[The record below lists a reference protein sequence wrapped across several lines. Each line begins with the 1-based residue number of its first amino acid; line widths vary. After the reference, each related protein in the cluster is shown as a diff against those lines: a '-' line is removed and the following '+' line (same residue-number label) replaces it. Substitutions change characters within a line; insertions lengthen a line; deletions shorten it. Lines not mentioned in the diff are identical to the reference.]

1 MILQLA
7 WKNIWRNKV
16 RSAVILS
23 AIMLG
28 LIFGIWA
35 VAFTNGMVNQKV
47 EDTINIEM
55 TLFQVNTQKFV
66 DENEIE
72 FLFADSALESQVRR
86 IPEVTGVS
94 PRILL
99 TAMVASPHK
108 TGGAQVTAI
117 EPEKEKQVS
126 QLYKF
131 IPDSMGNYF
140 ADNLKNSVVIG
151 KKFAEKYKVQ
161 LHSKIV
167 LSMVN
172 LDGEQVSGAFR
183 ICGIFHTNNPV
194 YDEMKMFIRADDA
207 RALTGIAAD
216 SIHEMA
222 IQLINYNNSTVAK
235 VQPQIASFLKE
246 GVVVRNWKEILPII
260 SMYTD
265 FMQVELMIIVAI
277 ILFALGF
284 GIVNTVLMSVL
295 ERKRELRMLMAI
307 GMNRKKVMQLIMLES
322 TILTMLGGFA
332 GMIIGLIAVLV
343 TRKTGVDVS
352 ATFGSYQ
359 QLGISTLVR
368 PLLTRL
374 QFIIIAVMVILTG
387 ILSAIFPARTAVKM
401 NPVEGIRE
409 Y

>member
-16 RSAVILS
+16 RSAVILL

-28 LIFGIWA
+28 LIFGIWV
-35 VAFTNGMVNQKV
+35 VAFTNGMINQRV
-47 EDTINIEM
+47 EDTINTEM

-72 FLFADSALESQVRR
+72 YLFADSALESQVRR

-126 QLYKF
+126 QLYKY

-140 ADNLKNSVVIG
+140 ADNLKNSVVVG

-172 LDGEQVSGAFR
+172 LNGEQVSGAFR

-265 FMQVELMIIVAI
+265 FAQVELMIIVAI

-295 ERKRELRMLMAI
+295 ERKRELSMLMAI

-409 Y
+409 

>member
-16 RSAVILS
+16 RSAVILL

-28 LIFGIWA
+28 LIFGIWV
-35 VAFTNGMVNQKV
+35 VAFTNGMINQKV
-47 EDTINIEM
+47 EDTINTEM

-72 FLFADSALESQVRR
+72 YLFADSALESQVRR

-126 QLYKF
+126 QLYKY

-140 ADNLKNSVVIG
+140 ADNLKNSIVVG

-172 LDGEQVSGAFR
+172 LNGEQVSGAFR

-265 FMQVELMIIVAI
+265 FAQVELMIIVAI

-295 ERKRELRMLMAI
+295 ERKRELSMLMAI
-307 GMNRKKVMQLIMLES
+307 GMNRKKVMRLIMTES

-332 GMIIGLIAVLV
+332 GMIIGLIAVLI

-368 PLLTRL
+368 PLLTGT
-374 QFIIIAVMVILTG
+374 QFIIIAGMVIITG
-387 ILSAIFPARTAVKM
+387 ILSAIFPARTAIKM

-409 Y
+409 

>member
-16 RSAVILS
+16 RSAVILL

-28 LIFGIWA
+28 LIFGIWV

-47 EDTINIEM
+47 EDTINTEM

-66 DENEIE
+66 NENEIE
-72 FLFADSALESQVRR
+72 YLFADSVLESQVRR

-126 QLYKF
+126 QLYKY
-131 IPDSMGNYF
+131 IPDSLGNYF
-140 ADNLKNSVVIG
+140 ADNIKNSVVVG

-207 RALTGIAAD
+207 RTLTGIATD

-235 VQPQIASFLKE
+235 VQPQIASFLKD

-295 ERKRELRMLMAI
+295 ERKRELSMLMAI
-307 GMNRKKVMQLIMLES
+307 GMNRKKVMQLIMMES

-332 GMIIGLIAVLV
+332 GMIIGLIAVLI

-368 PLLTRL
+368 PLLTGA
-374 QFIIIAVMVILTG
+374 QFFIIAVMVILTG

-409 Y
+409 

>member
-28 LIFGIWA
+28 LIFGIWV

-47 EDTINIEM
+47 EDTINTEM

-72 FLFADSALESQVRR
+72 YLFADSALESQVRR

-126 QLYKF
+126 QLYKY

-140 ADNLKNSVVIG
+140 ADNLKNSVVVG
-151 KKFAEKYKVQ
+151 EKFAEKYKVQ

-194 YDEMKMFIRADDA
+194 YDEMKMFIKAGDA
-207 RALTGIAAD
+207 RTLTGIAAD

-295 ERKRELRMLMAI
+295 ERKRELSMLMAI

-332 GMIIGLIAVLV
+332 GMIIGLITVLV

-368 PLLTRL
+368 PLLTGT
-374 QFIIIAVMVILTG
+374 QFIIIAIMVIITG

-409 Y
+409 

>member
-16 RSAVILS
+16 RSAVILL

-28 LIFGIWA
+28 LIFGIWV
-35 VAFTNGMVNQKV
+35 VAFTNGMINQRV
-47 EDTINIEM
+47 EDTINTEM

-72 FLFADSALESQVRR
+72 YLFADSALESQVRR

-126 QLYKF
+126 RLYKY
-131 IPDSMGNYF
+131 IPDSLGNYF
-140 ADNLKNSVVIG
+140 ADNFKNSIVVG

-194 YDEMKMFIRADDA
+194 YDEMKMFIKADDA
-207 RALTGIAAD
+207 RTLTGIAAD

-246 GVVVRNWKEILPII
+246 GAVVRNWKEILPII

-265 FMQVELMIIVAI
+265 FAQVELMIIVAI

-284 GIVNTVLMSVL
+284 GIVNTILMSVL
-295 ERKRELRMLMAI
+295 ERKRELSMLMAI
-307 GMNRKKVMQLIMLES
+307 GMNRKKVMQLIMTES
-322 TILTMLGGFA
+322 TVLTMLGGFA

-368 PLLTRL
+368 PLLTST
-374 QFIIIAVMVILTG
+374 QFIIIAIMVIVTG
-387 ILSAIFPARTAVKM
+387 ILSAIFPARTAIKM

-409 Y
+409 

>member
-16 RSAVILS
+16 RSAVILL

-28 LIFGIWA
+28 LIFGIWV
-35 VAFTNGMVNQKV
+35 VAFTNGMINQKV
-47 EDTINIEM
+47 EDTINTEM

-72 FLFADSALESQVRR
+72 YLFADSALESQVRR

-126 QLYKF
+126 QLYKY

-140 ADNLKNSVVIG
+140 ADNLKNSIVVG

-265 FMQVELMIIVAI
+265 FAQVELMIIVAI

-295 ERKRELRMLMAI
+295 ERKRELSMLMAI
-307 GMNRKKVMQLIMLES
+307 GMNRKKVMQLIMTES

-332 GMIIGLIAVLV
+332 GMIIGLIAVLI

-368 PLLTRL
+368 PLLTGT
-374 QFIIIAVMVILTG
+374 QFIIIAIMVILTG

-409 Y
+409 

>member
-28 LIFGIWA
+28 LIFGIWV
-35 VAFTNGMVNQKV
+35 VAFTNGMINQRV
-47 EDTINIEM
+47 EDTINTEM

-72 FLFADSALESQVRR
+72 YLFADSALESQVRR

-126 QLYKF
+126 QLYKY
-131 IPDSMGNYF
+131 ISDSLGNYF
-140 ADNLKNSVVIG
+140 ADNLKSSIVVG

-194 YDEMKMFIRADDA
+194 YDEMKMFIKADDA

-265 FMQVELMIIVAI
+265 FAQVELMIIVAI

-295 ERKRELRMLMAI
+295 ERKRELSMLMAI

-322 TILTMLGGFA
+322 TILTMLGGFT
-332 GMIIGLIAVLV
+332 GMIIGLITVIV

-368 PLLTRL
+368 PLLTGT
-374 QFIIIAVMVILTG
+374 QFIIIAIMVILTG

-409 Y
+409 

>member
-16 RSAVILS
+16 RSAVILL

-28 LIFGIWA
+28 LIFGIWV

-47 EDTINIEM
+47 EDTINTEM

-72 FLFADSALESQVRR
+72 YLFADSALESQVRR

-126 QLYKF
+126 QLYKY

-140 ADNLKNSVVIG
+140 ADNLKNSVVVG

-194 YDEMKMFIRADDA
+194 YDEMKMFIQANDA
-207 RALTGIAAD
+207 RTLTGIAAD

-222 IQLINYNNSTVAK
+222 IQLINYKNSTVAK
-235 VQPQIASFLKE
+235 VQPQIASFLKD

-295 ERKRELRMLMAI
+295 ERKRELSMLMAI
-307 GMNRKKVMQLIMLES
+307 GMNRKKVMRLIMTES

-332 GMIIGLIAVLV
+332 GMIIGFIAVLV

-368 PLLTRL
+368 PLLTGT
-374 QFIIIAVMVILTG
+374 QFIIIAIMVILTG
-387 ILSAIFPARTAVKM
+387 ILSAIFPARTAIKM

-409 Y
+409 